1 MLEPLCL
8 SELGRLLEAGD
19 PIPTAPAQGNLF
31 PEEGGK
37 R

>member
-8 SELGRLLEAGD
+8 SELGRLLEAGE
-19 PIPTAPAQGNLF
+19 PIPKAPAQGSLF
-31 PEEGGK
+31 PDDSAK